1 MPPLTLAIYN
11 KLTDVCGQGVQDEE
25 KEQCQNRQNNQSND
39 VFLVFLPDKEH
50 KGLHWVHKPV
60 KRCLGATVRD
70 KVRGIIDHSNQTLLL
85 QSCQFAKLFEHRQIK
100 ETLSID
106 QNILEKLQWPHKL
119 FTPTRWVSHFLV
131 SFLVQCINGI
141 WYYTENEISL

>member
-70 KVRGIIDHSNQTLLL
+70 KVRGIIDH
-85 QSCQFAKLFEHRQIK
+85 FIQIK
-100 ETLSID
+100 LCYSKVASLLSCLNTD
-106 QNILEKLQWPHKL
+106 KLKKHFQLIRTFLRNSNDH
-119 FTPTRWVSHFLV
+119 TSCSH
-131 SFLVQCINGI
+131 QPG
-141 WYYTENEISL
+141 E